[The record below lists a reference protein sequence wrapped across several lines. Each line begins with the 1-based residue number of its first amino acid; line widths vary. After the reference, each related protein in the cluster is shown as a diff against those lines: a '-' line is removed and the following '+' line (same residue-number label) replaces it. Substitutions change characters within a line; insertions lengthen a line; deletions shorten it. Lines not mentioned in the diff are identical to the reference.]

1 MSNEISKN
9 KEKGYI
15 QSGIQYFFLEDN
27 LDLTF
32 NYHYHT
38 FHKCLIIIKGDV
50 EYTIEGRELHLVDGD
65 ILWVPN
71 FEAHKVV
78 IKKTKAYRRLVMY
91 ISPEFLELLSHEAHN
106 FVKLAGKE
114 FNYVINYSKELNN
127 ELEELTFR
135 LIQCKIN
142 NELETYRINKANS
155 NQVDD
160 FSFIGSNLRLH
171 CLFIQWFESYIHTLS
186 KQNTHVQSITT
197 RFERDIE
204 MGIEYIRHNLHKH
217 ISIDEISEVVHLS
230 KYHLMRKF
238 KEIFNI
244 SVYQFILRERLNKAR
259 TLMKEGYPLSEI
271 GFKVGF
277 SDYTTFAR
285 AFKKEYSC
293 SPKKFA
299 QMHPS
304 PHQTS

>member
-1 MSNEISKN
+1 MQNDLNKN

-38 FHKCLIIIKGDV
+38 FHKCLIIFKGEV
-50 EYTIEGRELHLVDGD
+50 EYTIEGRELFLGDGD

-78 IKKTKAYRRLVMY
+78 IKKSKVYQRLVMY

-106 FVKLAGKE
+106 IVKLAGKE
-114 FNYVINYSKELNN
+114 FNYVINYSKELND
-127 ELEELTFR
+127 ELKELTVR
-135 LIQCKIN
+135 LLHLKSN
-142 NELETYRINKANS
+142 YDVEVYRMNKANINLMEDIS
-155 NQVDD
+155 LV
-160 FSFIGSNLRLH
+160 GSKLRLDS
-171 CLFIQWFESYIHTLS
+171 LFIQWFDCYIHALS
-186 KQNTHVQSITT
+186 KHSTQVQSIPTQ
-197 RFERDIE
+197 FERDLDNV
-204 MGIEYIRHNLHKH
+204 IEYIRNNLHKP
-217 ISIDEISEVVHLS
+217 ISIEEISEVIHLS

-244 SVYQFILRERLNKAR
+244 SVYQFILKERLNKAR
-259 TLMKEGYPLSEI
+259 ILMKEGYPLSEI
-271 GFKVGF
+271 SFKVGF

-285 AFKKEYSC
+285 AFKKEYNY